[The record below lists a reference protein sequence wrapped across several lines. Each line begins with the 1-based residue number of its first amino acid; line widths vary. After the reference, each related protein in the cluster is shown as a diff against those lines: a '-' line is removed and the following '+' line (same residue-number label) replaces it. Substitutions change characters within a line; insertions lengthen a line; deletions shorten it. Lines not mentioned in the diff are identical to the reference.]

1 MAASGQQ
8 SGCGKRTGISALI
21 CEMRL
26 ALPAQPWEAT
36 MDDGIKYHGHATL
49 SDGAHVAPSEDVMMS
64 LWNAAMQR
72 KADAARDM
80 PTTKDA
86 LNGMH
91 TGLSRLRDLGWKD
104 GIYCPK
110 DGEPFAMIQFGSTG
124 IFEGWYMGEW
134 PDGRVYSCD
143 YLSHPHGLMWKPL
156 DALTD
161 DERAEFEECMG
172 REREAM
178 DRVIDNMVGGDNG

>member
-1 MAASGQQ
+1 M
-8 SGCGKRTGISALI
+8 T
-21 CEMRL
+21 
-26 ALPAQPWEAT
+26 
-36 MDDGIKYHGHATL
+36 DDEKYHGHATMD
-49 SDGAHVAPSEDVMMS
+49 DGTHVALTEEVAKS
-64 LWNAAMQR
+64 LWDAAMKR

-86 LNGMH
+86 LKVMH
-91 TGLSRLRDLGWKD
+91 RGHSRLRDLGWKD

-134 PDGRVYSCD
+134 PDGRVDSCD
-143 YLSHPHGLMWKPL
+143 YLNHPHGLMWKPL
-156 DALTD
+156 AALTD
-161 DERAEFEECMG
+161 DERAEFDECME

-178 DRVIDNMVGGDNG
+178 DRMIDNLIGGDNG